1 MRIVPKGTRLLAIT
15 EAADRSEAD
24 SSGFPT
30 CPACLRGLR
39 AAAASSQKSGKF
51 LLAGHSL

>member
-15 EAADRSEAD
+15 EAADGSEAD